1 MSKKQTVTVTFTIPA
16 EWDPMEFGGE
26 VVQEWYDANDDS
38 FPEKVEQVE
47 FRIEPGVSLVS
58 E

>member
-16 EWDPMEFGGE
+16 EWDPMEFGLE
-26 VVQEWYDANDDS
+26 VVQDWYDANDES
-38 FPEKVEQVE
+38 FPEMVKQVE
-47 FRIEPGVSLVS
+47 FRIKPSVSLVS